1 MTKFYAKST
10 NGFYDSDFNPTMPAD
25 AIAVTDAAYTALFA
39 AQSAGQII
47 QADANGNPEA
57 VAPAPPSPA
66 QVISAAAAAAL
77 AGGLAVTSTGTP
89 ALNGTYA
96 CDSNTTAN
104 INAEI
109 TSVMLNS
116 TFADGTTSLAW
127 PDTSL
132 ALHTFNVTQFK
143 AFATAL
149 AAFVSGVRK
158 YAMGINSSLPSSSVT
173 IA

>member
-1 MTKFYAKST
+1 MFVQFTDNTETTICSVFSCAQ
-10 NGFYDSDFNPTMPAD
+10 NE
-25 AIAVTDAAYTALFA
+25 AIYPNQANIAATDARYLAFIAPNPAASAL
-39 AQSAGQII
+39 SAGLI
-47 QADANGNPEA
+47 
-57 VAPAPPSPA
+57 
-66 QVISAAAAAAL
+66 
-77 AGGLAVTSTGTP
+77 VTSIGTP

-96 CDSNTTAN
+96 CDSNTTAD

-109 TSVMLNS
+109 TSIMLNA

-127 PDTSL
+127 PDKSL

>member
-1 MTKFYAKST
+1 MTTVNVQFTDST
-10 NGFYDSDFNPTMPAD
+10 ETKIQSVFSCAQDPTAYPNQAS
-25 AIAVTDAAYTALFA
+25 IAATDARYLAFIAP
-39 AQSAGQII
+39 
-47 QADANGNPEA
+47 NP
-57 VAPAPPSPA
+57 
-66 QVISAAAAAAL
+66 AAAAIAA
-77 AGGLAVTSTGTP
+77 GLTVTSTGTP
-89 ALNGTYA
+89 SLNGTYA
-96 CDSNTTAN
+96 CDSNTTAD

-109 TSVMLNS
+109 TSIMLNA

>member
-1 MTKFYAKST
+1 MYAYSN
-10 NGFYDSDFNPTMPAD
+10 NGTSFRMVDSSYVAQSGEVLFP
-25 AIAVTDAAYTALFA
+25 AIATPTELTAAFSGYA
-39 AQSAGQII
+39 A
-47 QADANGNPEA
+47 A
-57 VAPAPPSPA
+57 VAAAGVP
-66 QVISAAAAAAL
+66 AAAAAAL
-77 AGGLAVTSTGTP
+77 SAGLTVTSTGTP

-109 TSVMLNS
+109 TSIMLNA

-132 ALHTFNVTQFK
+132 ALHTFNITQFK
-143 AFATAL
+143 AFSTDL